1 MHRDQFQKSLL
12 PYDVESTSEEIIGYI
27 KALKNKDVFHQIK
40 KVHGLD
46 PEDREIGYLQSQ
58 TFQK

>member
-1 MHRDQFQKSLL
+1 M
-12 PYDVESTSEEIIGYI
+12 ESTSEEIIGYI

-46 PEDREIGYLQSQ
+46 PEDREIGYLQS
-58 TFQK
+58 